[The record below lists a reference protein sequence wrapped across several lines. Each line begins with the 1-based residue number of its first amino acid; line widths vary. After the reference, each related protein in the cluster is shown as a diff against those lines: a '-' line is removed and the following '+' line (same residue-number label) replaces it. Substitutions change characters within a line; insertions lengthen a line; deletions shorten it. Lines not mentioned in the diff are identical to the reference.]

1 MHEFTRI
8 DGTNK
13 EVEYMKCRKLKR
25 ELSAYLDNE
34 LPNKEK
40 QLIYEHLQKCEICQN
55 ELTSLLQQDKFL
67 KQLQSIEPSID
78 FDIKMWEK
86 IRLQNANNEPR
97 IIKLSWLPIPAMSF
111 LIILIVLNLS
121 IFSFTLFAKGQEI
134 RNRITYKI
142 IKNLV
147 IPSNLL
153 TPISLLKFCQ
163 DCCEILCRCAQ
174 NQGVS
179 SKCICGKHEYQGD
192 M

>member
-1 MHEFTRI
+1 
-8 DGTNK
+8 
-13 EVEYMKCRKLKR
+13 MKCKKLKR
-25 ELSAYLDNE
+25 KLSAYLDNE

-67 KQLQSIEPSID
+67 KQLQSIEPSIN

-86 IRLQNANNEPR
+86 IRLQTANHEPR

-111 LIILIVLNLS
+111 LIILIILNLS

-153 TPISLLKFCQ
+153 TPISLLNFCQ
-163 DCCEILCRCAQ
+163 DCCEILCKCAQ

-179 SKCICGKHEYQGD
+179 SKCICGKHE
-192 M
+192 